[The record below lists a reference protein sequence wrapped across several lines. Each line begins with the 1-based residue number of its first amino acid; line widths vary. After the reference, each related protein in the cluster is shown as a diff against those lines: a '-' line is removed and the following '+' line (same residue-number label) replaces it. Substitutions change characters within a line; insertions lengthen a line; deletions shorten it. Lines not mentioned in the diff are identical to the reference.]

1 MVAAAAVH
9 GKRSLALSSGSG
21 YDTHCAMKITDL
33 RLVPLRVVQ
42 DMGTLAPAWEPGA
55 VMQFARGGGALLE
68 IHTDEG
74 LVGIGPAAKGRVL
87 EVARSMLLGQDPSD
101 VEFHFERMRFSMRD
115 QRGAAAV
122 DIALWDLRAKVA
134 KQPLHRLLG
143 SERDRVPAY
152 ASMVLLSSPSERALL
167 AEALVEQGFRA
178 LKLRLHFD
186 TLRGDVETVARVRAA
201 VGPDVTILCDA
212 NQAQSP
218 GEWQPGVRWDYAR
231 ALQTARE
238 LNELGVG
245 WLEEPLPR
253 YAYTELARLCD
264 ETDLPIAGGENLRLQ
279 EFGPL
284 LQHHAYD
291 IVQPDAMVVDGL
303 TGLRRVFELAR
314 LHGTGIA
321 PHHGGRG
328 IGTIA
333 HMHAVAAAPDVPF
346 VEVLHD
352 PPIGDFAHGFAMLRN
367 PPVLDAVGNFVLPTG
382 DGLGLD
388 VDPDFHDRTGKSPG
402 PY

>member
-1 MVAAAAVH
+1 
-9 GKRSLALSSGSG
+9 
-21 YDTHCAMKITDL
+21 MKITDL
-33 RLVPLRVVQ
+33 RLVPLRLKQ
-42 DMGTLAPAWEPGA
+42 DVGSLEPAWEPGGS
-55 VMQFARGGGALLE
+55 MHFARGGGSLLE

-74 LVGIGPAAKGRVL
+74 LFGIGPAAKGRVL
-87 EVARSMLLGQDPSD
+87 EVARPLLLGADPAD
-101 VEFHFERMRFSMRD
+101 VEGLFERMRYAMRD

-122 DIALWDLRAKVA
+122 DIALWDLRGKVA
-134 KQPLHRLLG
+134 RQPLHRLWG
-143 SERDRVPAY
+143 SERDRVPVY
-152 ASMVLLSSPSERALL
+152 ASLVQLSTPSERALL

-186 TLRGDVETVARVRAA
+186 TIRGDIEAVARVRAA

-231 ALQTARE
+231 ALQTAHE
-238 LNELGVG
+238 LHELGVG

-253 YAYTELARLCD
+253 YAWNELARLCD

-279 EFGPL
+279 DSVPPL
-284 LQHHAYD
+284 AQHAYD

-303 TGLRRVFELAR
+303 TGLRRAFDLAR
-314 LHGTGIA
+314 HHGTGIA

-333 HMHAVAAAPDVPF
+333 HLHAVAAAPDVPF

-352 PPIGDFAHGFAMLRN
+352 PPVGDFAHGFAMLRN
-367 PPVLDAVGNFVLPTG
+367 PPVLDGKGNLVLPTKP
-382 DGLGLD
+382 GLGLD
-388 VDPDFHDRTGKSPG
+388 VDPDFYDRTDHGPG